1 MKTKILSL
9 LLILTLLTSLLVACG
24 AQSTPDPNAK
34 VNFTDSVG
42 RTVEIPANIS
52 RIAVTGTMAQ
62 LVVFAIAPDLLVGTA
77 TKWDPSSDQY
87 IDDKYLNLPVL
98 GQLYGGKGD
107 WNLEELLAA
116 APQVIIDVGE
126 AKDGIAADLDAL
138 QQQTGLPFVH
148 ISATT
153 ETMPEVYQQLGLL
166 LGRPNDA
173 EALANYCSEIYD
185 QTITIIN
192 QVGTAGKSRLLYC
205 LGDQGHNVIARDSYH
220 SEVIDLLADN
230 LAVVESPSA
239 KGLGNEVDMEQI
251 LLWNPDVILF
261 APGSVFA
268 DVASDESWQ
277 KVAAV
282 ASGRYYEV
290 PYGPDNWLGF
300 PPSVQRYLGMLWMT
314 KLLYPANAT
323 YDLHAEVA
331 RFYQLFYHSELTAEQ
346 YSSMTANALE

>member
-1 MKTKILSL
+1 MKTKFLSL
-9 LLILTLLTSLLVACG
+9 LLILTLLTSLLAACG
-24 AQSTPDPNAK
+24 AQPTSAANTK
-34 VNFTDSVG
+34 VTFIDSVG
-42 RTVEIPANIS
+42 RTVELPANIS

-77 TKWDPSSDQY
+77 TKWDQSSVQY
-87 IDDKYLNLPVL
+87 IDKKYLDLPVL

-116 APQVIIDVGE
+116 APQVIIDIGE
-126 AKDGIAADLDAL
+126 AKDGIVADLDAL
-138 QQQTGLPFVH
+138 QLQTGLPFVH
-148 ISATT
+148 ISAST
-153 ETMPEVYQQLGLL
+153 ETMPEVYRQLSLL
-166 LGRPNDA
+166 LGRPD
-173 EALANYCSEIYD
+173 EAKVLSDYCSEIYR
-185 QTITIIN
+185 QTATIME
-192 QVGTAGKSRLLYC
+192 QVGTAGKARLLYC

-282 ASGRYYEV
+282 ASG
-290 PYGPDNWLGF
+290 
-300 PPSVQRYLGMLWMT
+300 T
-314 KLLYPANAT
+314 LLRSTVWP
-323 YDLHAEVA
+323 
-331 RFYQLFYHSELTAEQ
+331 
-346 YSSMTANALE
+346 